1 MAWVS
6 ELSLLNFFDDPGTTH
21 LAFIPDDL
29 LSTVAFCVSIKD
41 WLYFFYEL
49 SLSVHCKRCWR
60 FGVLRSSFKYGWQKR
75 QVFWVFY
82 STWLSIRVSP
92 AGGKWT
98 ISRPVLCSAACAQ
111 GSAWTLIDQG
121 LPLTPFTAFKHT
133 QHLAMEDIERLME
146 VYKDVLV
153 GIYLGWWEM
162 SAYLRWVRVVA
173 CLQNKL
179 AEDTQEALLY
189 TEDARDALTA
199 IKTMKEYGPPAVNS
213 MISMLTASISLLPS
227 LRHPKRFK
235 KTTPSVHTLSIL
247 LILVDESSLLQAD
260 VLW

>member
-29 LSTVAFCVSIKD
+29 LSTVTFCAAIKN

-75 QVFWVFY
+75 QGCWLFY

-98 ISRPVLCSAACAQ
+98 ISRPLLCSAACAQ
-111 GSAWTLIDQG
+111 GSARTLIDQG

-146 VYKDVLV
+146 VYKECAGWYICWLV
-153 GIYLGWWEM
+153 
-162 SAYLRWVRVVA
+162 RNK
-173 CLQNKL
+173 CLLALSKSCGML
-179 AEDTQEALLY
+179 AEQACRGY
-189 TEDARDALTA
+189 T
-199 IKTMKEYGPPAVNS
+199 GG
-213 MISMLTASISLLPS
+213 
-227 LRHPKRFK
+227 
-235 KTTPSVHTLSIL
+235 PSVYRRC
-247 LILVDESSLLQAD
+247 
-260 VLW
+260 